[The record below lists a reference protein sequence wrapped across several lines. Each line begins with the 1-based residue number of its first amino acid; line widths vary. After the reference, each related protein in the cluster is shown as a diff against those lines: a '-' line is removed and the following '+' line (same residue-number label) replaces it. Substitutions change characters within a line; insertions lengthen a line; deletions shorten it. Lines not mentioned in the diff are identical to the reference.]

1 MSVYKKLRKRILKD
15 KTIAILENRA
25 GEQLADLVRKY
36 GGTPFSAPALAEI
49 PEIDPLLIAQM
60 VKDWQ
65 ASQPDYF
72 IFQTGVGV
80 KALFSTT
87 DNLGISEQ
95 FLQILNAAV
104 VAVRGTKPSA
114 VLKSRNVRID
124 LPASEPYTTAEVLA
138 SLAPFDLTG
147 KLVVVQRYGD
157 TNWDL
162 QKALQAK
169 GARVAEITTY
179 RWSLPENIK
188 PMLDMMDALA
198 KNSIDMVCFTSASQV
213 HNLFAVA
220 QQLGRNEAL
229 QGDLNRSMIASI
241 GPVCTVA
248 LHKFGLKVDVEASPP
263 KLGPFISAINSKFV

>member
-1 MSVYKKLRKRILKD
+1 MKD